1 MIKLETEIDGKKFS
15 IETGRLA
22 KQANGS
28 VIISHGD
35 TTVLV
40 TAVCSQ
46 NPTEGIDFLPL
57 IVDYQEMYYAAGR
70 IPGGY
75 FKREVGR
82 PSEKEVLTSRL
93 IDRPLRPRFP
103 DGYHFETQIIGTV
116 LSVDPEIDP
125 DTLAITGASAA
136 LSVSDIPFIGP
147 LAGMRVGRVCGEL
160 IANPTNSQLQNSEL
174 NITVAG
180 TKDAIVMVEGGAK
193 NLPEQDVL
201 NAILFAHEKMQPLIA
216 LQEELIKSAG
226 KVKFQVKPNEIN
238 PELINRIKELVY
250 TKINE
255 IIKIA
260 DKMPRYKAKKELFD
274 SVSVTIKNE
283 FPEDSHN
290 CNTILKK
297 YEKEAMRDL
306 IVKEKKRIDGR
317 SFTDIRPISCTVSE
331 LPRPHG
337 SATFTRGETQV
348 MTVVTLGSGDDEQRI
363 ETLGGEIQKN
373 FMLHYNFPPY
383 SVGEVRPLRGPGR
396 RDIGHGALAER
407 ALSAIIPDSKDFLYT
422 IRIVSEV
429 LESNGSS
436 SMATVCG
443 GTLAMMDAGIP
454 VKDMVAGAAMG
465 LIKDGDEFIILSD
478 ILGDEDHLG
487 DMDFKVAGTETG
499 ITALQMDIKIS
510 EINREIL
517 SKAMEQARDARLH
530 HLMKMKELIQEPKSK
545 LSNFAPR
552 IISITVNQDKIKD
565 LIGPGGKNIKGIV
578 SASGVKIDIDNN
590 GNVNLFAH
598 SEEAA
603 EKAIKMIKEITK
615 EAEIGETYCGIV
627 KKIMNFGAFV
637 EILPGVDGLVH
648 ISQLGHERVNE
659 VRDVVQEG
667 DKVLVKVM
675 DIDKNG
681 KIQLSRKAV
690 LGKPQ

>member
-1 MIKLETEIDGKKFS
+1 MKFETEIDGKKIS

-35 TTVLV
+35 TIVLV

-57 IVDYQEMYYAAGR
+57 TVDYQEMYYAAGR

-75 FKREVGR
+75 FKREIGR

-103 DGYHFETQIIGTV
+103 DDYHFETQIIATV
-116 LSVDPEIDP
+116 LSVDPEIEP
-125 DTLAITGASAA
+125 DVLAITGASAA

-147 LAGMRVGRVCGEL
+147 LAGIRVGRIDGNFIV
-160 IANPTNSQLQNSEL
+160 NPTNSELQQSDL
-174 NITVAG
+174 NITLAG

-193 NLPEQDVL
+193 NLPEKDML
-201 NAILFAHEKMQPLIA
+201 EAILFAHEKMQPLIKM
-216 LQEELIKSAG
+216 QEELIESVG
-226 KVKFQVKPNEIN
+226 KKKFEVISKEIN
-238 PELINRIKELVY
+238 PELIDRIKGLIY
-250 TKINE
+250 PKISE
-255 IIKIA
+255 IIRIPEKTS
-260 DKMPRYKAKKELFD
+260 RYKEKKELFD
-274 SVSVTIKNE
+274 SISDIIKTE
-283 FPEDSHN
+283 FPEDFK
-290 CNTILKK
+290 NTGVVLKK
-297 YEKEAMRDL
+297 YEKEAMRNL
-306 IVKEKKRIDGR
+306 IVKDKKRIDGR
-317 SFTDIRPISCTVSE
+317 TFTQIRPITCTVSE
-331 LPRPHG
+331 LPRTHG

-348 MTVVTLGSGDDEQRI
+348 LTVVTLGSGDDEQRI

-383 SVGEVRPLRGPGR
+383 CVGEVRPLRGPGR

-407 ALSAIIPDSKDFLYT
+407 ALSAVIPNSTDFQYT

-454 VKDMVAGAAMG
+454 IKDMVAGAAMG
-465 LIKDGDEFIILSD
+465 LIKDGNEFIILSD

-499 ITALQMDIKIS
+499 VTALQMDIKIS
-510 EINREIL
+510 EINRDIL
-517 SKAMEQARDARLH
+517 FNAMEQARDARLH

-545 LSNFAPR
+545 LSTFAPR
-552 IISITVNQDKIKD
+552 IINLTVSQDKIKD
-565 LIGPGGKNIKGIV
+565 LIGPGGKNIKNIV
-578 SASGVKIDIDNN
+578 STCSVKIDIDNN
-590 GNVNLFAH
+590 GNVNIFAN
-598 SEEAA
+598 SEEAT
-603 EKAIKMIKEITK
+603 EKAIKMIREITK

-667 DKVLVKVM
+667 DKILVKVL